1 MQHLRS
7 LLIMAFLAL
16 AFTACAQQ
24 SSNNGNNSEPNQS
37 ADNTAAT
44 RGELKYAEFAGGCF
58 WCMEHAFDQ
67 VPGVVETTSGYT
79 GGHVKDPT
87 YRQVSSGTTGHVE
100 SLRVGYDPNKIDYQ
114 QLLNHFWHNVDPTD
128 AGGAFCDRGNQ
139 YRSAIWYLNDAQKKL
154 ADASK
159 KALANNPNAPKP
171 IVTEITQA
179 GPFYPAEE
187 YHQNYADKN
196 PLRYKFYVTAC
207 GRYDRLD
214 ELWGDKARPQTHQ
227 GK

>member
-7 LLIMAFLAL
+7 LLIMTFLAL

-24 SSNNGNNSEPNQS
+24 SSDTDHNSTQNTSGDKTEP
-37 ADNTAAT
+37 AH
-44 RGELKYAEFAGGCF
+44 GKLKYAEFAGGCF

-67 VPGVVETTSGYT
+67 VPGVVETISGYT
-79 GGHVKDPT
+79 GGNVKDPS
-87 YRQVSSGTTGHVE
+87 YRQVSSGTTGHAE
-100 SLRVGYDPNKIDYQ
+100 SLRVGYDPSKIDYK
-114 QLLNHFWHNVDPTD
+114 QLLNYFWHNVDPTD

-139 YRSAIWYLNDAQKKL
+139 YRSAIWYLNDKQKQL
-154 ADASK
+154 AEASK
-159 KALANNPNAPKP
+159 KALESAPNTPKP

-179 GPFYPAEE
+179 GTFYPAED
-187 YHQNYADKN
+187 YHQNYSEKN

-214 ELWGDKARPQTHQ
+214 ELWGSKARPQIHL